1 MRTGLN
7 NVLCFWSHIRVMAAV
22 ALMLVVTGC
31 AAGKVPLSERI
42 YSVNDEHLE
51 LGVVW
56 HEGVTFTDGLQLAV
70 VRNYTQLESEE
81 TLKIYIEGD
90 GQAYISKG
98 VVSGDPTPVNP
109 VGLSLALADM
119 HPSVMYIGRP
129 CQWVRGPECKD
140 RHLWTTERFNER
152 MAAAYVSVIR
162 KESQG
167 RPVELVGYSGGAWVA
182 LQVAARLEN
191 VVKVSTVAGN
201 LMPEYVNAHHNVRQ
215 IEVAAYPPG
224 RLVTLPIVAYVG
236 VNDTIVPR
244 GVVEDFQAKT
254 GARNLKVMETD
265 ASHGEGWES
274 LFNKI

>member
-7 NVLCFWSHIRVMAAV
+7 KVLCFWSHVRVMR
-22 ALMLVVTGC
+22 ALASVLVFTAC

-42 YSVNDEHLE
+42 YSVNDERLE

-56 HEGVTFTDGLQLAV
+56 HEGVTFTDGLQFAV
-70 VRNYTQLESEE
+70 VRNYTLLENEE

-98 VVSGDPTPVNP
+98 VVSGDPTPINP
-109 VGLSLALADM
+109 VGLNLALADM

-140 RHLWTTERFNER
+140 KHLWTTERFNER
-152 MAAAYVSVIR
+152 MAAAYAAVIA

-167 RPVELVGYSGGAWVA
+167 RPVELVGYSGGAWLA

-191 VVKVSTVAGN
+191 VVKVTTVAGN
-201 LMPEYVNAHHNVRQ
+201 LMPDYVNAYHHVRQ
-215 IEVAAYPPG
+215 IEVAPYPQG

-236 VNDTIVPR
+236 AHDAVVPR
-244 GVVEDFQAKT
+244 GVVDDFLVKT
-254 GARNLKVMETD
+254 GARNMKVVETD
-265 ASHGEGWES
+265 ASHGEGWEP
-274 LFNKI
+274 LFNRI